1 MKKKYRTS
9 NCSDIS
15 KMPLTNDKKDKKY
28 YQSPMLECL
37 TQLFSVVNEVPLPMN
52 KNKSK
57 IPIKIILC
65 GDERLIH
72 SFVSSML

>member
-1 MKKKYRTS
+1 
-9 NCSDIS
+9 
-15 KMPLTNDKKDKKY
+15 
-28 YQSPMLECL
+28 MLECL
-37 TQLFSVVNEVPLPMN
+37 TQLFSVINEVPLPMN